1 MYLDR
6 IKYINNMSSLH
17 EQLFQAFYFGKV
29 LKMYHFLFNKELIYN
44 GETHI
49 MLVEVIIVV
58 RIIYIIVV
66 TFMIIIT

>member
-1 MYLDR
+1 M
-6 IKYINNMSSLH
+6 NS
-17 EQLFQAFYFGKV
+17 YFKLVILEKV
-29 LKMYHFLFNKELIYN
+29 WKMYHFLFNKELIYN

-58 RIIYIIVV
+58 RMIYIIVV